1 MRTIDTLR
9 LAGRIFKTNRL
20 RTFLTILGVSVGLG
34 TIFFL
39 VSLGYGLQKLVFTR
53 IASEDA
59 LLSLDVIAEENG
71 PLRLDKKVLDKIKKI
86 PQVVEV
92 SPLLGLAS
100 QMRIED
106 LSGDVLLNA
115 IEPSF
120 FRLQGIDFK
129 IAKNFC
135 VNQDSNSRHAVPID
149 NLSGKT
155 RTETQTNTE
164 RECRDIIVSSG
175 ILKMFGLVPDQGP
188 RDSSEISPSERPK
201 TPALGS
207 GSSQGNHLYSQALG
221 KKVKFSLFIPKEK
234 DSEELEILDL
244 DQEFEIK
251 EVIEDETANYVYF
264 PLTVITRNNFESSSS
279 SPNFSDS
286 RRVTKNILDIS
297 ERKDY
302 TLVKVRVKDRN
313 YLEEVR
319 SQITLLGFSVSTISD
334 TLEQMDII
342 FKAIQIILAIFGLV
356 ALVVAS
362 IGMFNTMTIAL
373 LEKTR
378 EIGIMKALGATD
390 KDIKRLFL
398 TEALIIGFCG
408 GLGGIGVG
416 FLVSYLFNLLIN
428 TLARFLGGQAVDLIY
443 TPLWFIL
450 AIISFSV
457 IVGFITGIYPSHR
470 ASKLNPID
478 ALRYE

>member
-1 MRTIDTLR
+1 MRIIDTLR
-9 LAGRIFKTNRL
+9 LASRIFKTNRL

-53 IASEDA
+53 IAGEDA

-71 PLRLDKKVLDKIKKI
+71 PLRLDKKFLDKIKKI
-86 PQVVEV
+86 PQVTEV
-92 SPLLGLAS
+92 SPLLSLAS
-100 QMRIED
+100 QMRIGD
-106 LSGDVLLNA
+106 LAGDVLLNA
-115 IEPSF
+115 IDPSF

-129 IAKNFC
+129 IIKNFC
-135 VNQDSNSRHAVPID
+135 VNQNSNSRHTVPVD

-155 RTETQTNTE
+155 RAEMQRDTE

-175 ILKMFGLVPDQGP
+175 ILKMFGLAPNQSPQG
-188 RDSSEISPSERPK
+188 SSEISPSERPEIS
-201 TPALGS
+201 ALGS
-207 GSSQGNHLYSQALG
+207 NPSQENHLYSQVLG

-251 EVIEDETANYVYF
+251 GVIEDETANYVYF
-264 PLTVITRNNFESSSS
+264 PLAVIARSNFESFSS
-279 SPNFSDS
+279 SPDFPDAE
-286 RRVTKNILDIS
+286 RAIKDTLDIS
-297 ERKDY
+297 ERKGY
-302 TLVKVRVKDRN
+302 TLIKVRVKDRN

-319 SQITLLGFSVSTISD
+319 SQITLLGFNVSTISD

-356 ALVVAS
+356 ALAVAS

-390 KDIKRLFL
+390 KDIRRLFL
-398 TEALIIGFCG
+398 VEALIIGFCG

-428 TLARFLGGQAVDLIY
+428 ALARFLGGQAVDLIY
-443 TPLWFIL
+443 TPFWFIL

-457 IVGFITGIYPSHR
+457 IVGFVTGIYPSHR

>member
-59 LLSLDVIAEENG
+59 LLSLDVIVEENG
-71 PLRLDKKVLDKIKKI
+71 LLKLDKKVLDKIKKI
-86 PQVVEV
+86 PQVVEI
-92 SPLLGLAS
+92 SPLLSLAS
-100 QMRIED
+100 QMRIGD
-106 LSGDVLLNA
+106 LTGDILLNA

-135 VNQDSNSRHAVPID
+135 VNQGNNSRRVTPTD
-149 NLSGKT
+149 NLSGKA
-155 RTETQTNTE
+155 RIEMQMNTE
-164 RECRDIIVSSG
+164 RECRDIIISSG
-175 ILKMFGLVPDQGP
+175 ILKMFGLTPDQGP
-188 RDSSEISPSERPK
+188 QGYPEISPLERPE
-201 TPALGS
+201 TPVFDS
-207 GSSQGNHLYSQALG
+207 SPSQGSHLYSQALG

-251 EVIEDETANYVYF
+251 GVIEDETANYVYF
-264 PLTVITRNNFESSSS
+264 PLAVISESLRS
-279 SPNFSDS
+279 SDS
-286 RRVTKNILDIS
+286 GRVTEDTLDIS
-297 ERKDY
+297 ERKGY
-302 TLVKVRVKDRN
+302 TLIKVRVKGRD
-313 YLEEVR
+313 YLEGVR
-319 SQITLLGFSVSTISD
+319 SQITFLGFNVSTISD

-342 FKAIQIILAIFGLV
+342 FKAIQTILAIFGLV
-356 ALVVAS
+356 ALGVAS

-378 EIGIMKALGATD
+378 EIGIMKALGGTD
-390 KDIKRLFL
+390 KDIKGLFL

-408 GLGGIGVG
+408 GIGGIGVG

-428 TLARFLGGQAVDLIY
+428 TLARLLGGQAVDLIY
-443 TPLWFIL
+443 TPFWFIL
-450 AIISFSV
+450 AIIGFSV

-470 ASKLNPID
+470 ASRLNPID